1 VQLDATIRT
10 ESTLIVLCIMELDVL
25 LDEVELDVVA
35 LEPEVFAFSSPVIS
49 TS

>member
-10 ESTLIVLCIMELDVL
+10 ESTLIVLPIVEELEVVDEVAVDEVVLEL
-25 LDEVELDVVA
+25 LD
-35 LEPEVFAFSSPVIS
+35 FSSPVIS